1 MRHISHEYIQNNPQL
16 PFKLFT
22 FHAHN
27 LARVIPLHWHQST
40 EILYCESG
48 ELQVTVKNQSY
59 LLKKND
65 FIVINPYEIHT
76 SKSPIENHIL
86 CIQLPFSFL
95 SYVTSNSFY
104 NQFTFSAN
112 STSKNKI
119 VMPNY

>member
-1 MRHISHEYIQNNPQL
+1 MHHISHEYIQNNPQL
-16 PFKLFT
+16 PFKLFS

-86 CIQLPFSFL
+86 CIQLPFFHTL
-95 SYVTSNSFY
+95 QVIL
-104 NQFTFSAN
+104 FTISLLFPQ
-112 STSKNKI
+112 TRLSKNKI
-119 VMPNY
+119 VMPN